1 MANNTLPP
9 DGNFSILQKVTT
21 IYLLWHNYS
30 SQLPKSTRYSLG
42 AKVDILF
49 TDLLEIILQAR
60 YANKENKL
68 SFIDKA
74 TIKLD
79 LLKFF
84 LQIIWQTKSLDSK
97 KYLQLSEPLSE
108 IGKILGGWKKS
119 F

>member
-1 MANNTLPP
+1 ME
-9 DGNFSILQKVTT
+9 NFSILQKITA
-21 IYLLWHNYS
+21 IYLLWHNFS
-30 SQLPKSTRYSLG
+30 LQLPRPARYSLG
-42 AKVDILF
+42 VKIDILF

-60 YANKENKL
+60 YASKDNKL

-79 LLKFF
+79 SLKFF
-84 LQIIWQTKSLDSK
+84 LQIIWQTKSLDNK
-97 KYLQLSEPLSE
+97 KYLQLSEPLAE